1 MILDHLK
8 ILIVNMLRFKP
19 KNKFK
24 KLRSIDMRNIYKIN
38 KRIKTS
44 LLPPRYIL
52 KLLFK
57 VIDKNKLQFLDIE
70 KPGTRDKT
78 LKYSN

>member
-19 KNKFK
+19 KNKFN

-38 KRIKTS
+38 KRI
-44 LLPPRYIL
+44 
-52 KLLFK
+52 
-57 VIDKNKLQFLDIE
+57 
-70 KPGTRDKT
+70 RDKC
-78 LKYSN
+78 